1 MEHCYCGDTL
11 GVFKFNT
18 QKTIIRIS
26 IIDYKQTFQQKW
38 MDQFCIKILHLFG
51 HHVSLVIKLF
61 FVNLKIFSNLPNVS
75 LKA

>member
-1 MEHCYCGDTL
+1 MAILL

-26 IIDYKQTFQQKW
+26 IIDYKQTFQHKW

-51 HHVSLVIKLF
+51 HHVSPVIKMF